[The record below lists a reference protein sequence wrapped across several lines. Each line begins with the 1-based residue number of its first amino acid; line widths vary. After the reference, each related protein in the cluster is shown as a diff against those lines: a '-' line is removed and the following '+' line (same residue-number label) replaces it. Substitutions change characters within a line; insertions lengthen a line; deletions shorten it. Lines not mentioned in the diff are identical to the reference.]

1 MTRTREMAQMALFMA
16 LVTVATMVVRI
27 PTPQT
32 NGYMNLGD
40 SMVLLCGLFF
50 GPLLGFVT
58 GGIGSMLA
66 DILGGYAQWAP
77 WTLAIKGVEAAIA
90 ALVFKALGTKLGQ
103 TLCRIIM
110 DTLLLSALVALVYY
124 TMQLAIVSL
133 FSNSIGHFLELID
146 SNINSK
152 QFAFYKSITLWPPAL
167 LIIKGIG
174 SFLATLILI
183 ELRTYSNQSTIRLVS
198 SFLLAVA
205 WMVLGYF
212 GAECIMYDP
221 KAALVEVPANL
232 IQAGGSLV
240 LASLL
245 YPLFERVIAS
255 RGRA

>member
-1 MTRTREMAQMALFMA
+1 MTKTREMAQMALFMA

-90 ALVFKALGTKLGQ
+90 AILFKLLKAPKGKASVRLGL
-103 TLCRIIM
+103 
-110 DTLLLSALVALVYY
+110 
-124 TMQLAIVSL
+124 
-133 FSNSIGHFLELID
+133 
-146 SNINSK
+146 
-152 QFAFYKSITLWPPAL
+152 
-167 LIIKGIG
+167 
-174 SFLATLILI
+174 
-183 ELRTYSNQSTIRLVS
+183 

-221 KAALVEVPANL
+221 KAAMVEVPANL